1 MQAGLEV
8 ASAVTAG
15 GALGARVPSGRP
27 SGRLPAPPPEPI
39 VPPSK
44 RMLGVRTLPTDGR
57 AAGAAEVSRVRS
69 GSMSGARRKRHL
81 PGAFGF
87 LARGRPDNL
96 PANHVQ
102 FVRNRGR

>member
-15 GALGARVPSGRP
+15 GALGARVPSGR
-27 SGRLPAPPPEPI
+27 LPAAPPEPI
-39 VPPSK
+39 APPSK
-44 RMLGVRTLPTDGR
+44 RALGVR
-57 AAGAAEVSRVRS
+57 SK
-69 GSMSGARRKRHL
+69 RRL

-87 LARGRPDNL
+87 LARGRPVNL